1 MPILICQQCGRMF
14 EVAPS
19 REHSARYC
27 SKECQLAATQKKE
40 AKCECC
46 GKEFNP
52 LNRNNPR
59 FCSRICASAA
69 QSGLSLEAYLAKK
82 AQPRQTPTRESI
94 CARGLPAR
102 AVGGGSLTTDAL
114 NVGKSCVKAQTLRG
128 FPHTNFTEEDPGRW
142 NGTGRAGLVPPWS
155 ALPRRAPRPV
165 LCGLVERVR
174 GADVDVTERV
184 RQRRELLPPV
194 LREEAGHC

>member
-19 REHSARYC
+19 REHSAKFC

-52 LNRNNPR
+52 LNRKNPR

-69 QSGLSLEAYLAKK
+69 QSGLSREAYLAKK
-82 AQPRQTPTRESI
+82 SAAKADPREGKHL
-94 CARGLPAR
+94 CAGVA
-102 AVGGGSLTTDAL
+102 
-114 NVGKSCVKAQTLRG
+114 GKTC
-128 FPHTNFTEEDPGRW
+128 GRW
-142 NGTGRAGLVPPWS
+142 ITDYRCPQCW
-155 ALPRRAPRPV
+155 
-165 LCGLVERVR
+165 EK
-174 GADVDVTERV
+174 
-184 RQRRELLPPV
+184 
-194 LREEAGHC
+194 

>member
-1 MPILICQQCGRMF
+1 MVEKDQGRKMMPILICQQCGRMF

-52 LNRNNPR
+52 LNRKTPR

-69 QSGLSLEAYLAKK
+69 QSGLSREAYLAKK
-82 AQPRQTPTRESI
+82 SADKADPREGKHL
-94 CARGLPAR
+94 CAGVAGKTCGRWITDYRCPQCWEKLRKGSDAEGLPSYEFHGR
-102 AVGGGSLTTDAL
+102 RSGGMEWD
-114 NVGKSCVKAQTLRG
+114 
-128 FPHTNFTEEDPGRW
+128 W
-142 NGTGRAGLVPPWS
+142 
-155 ALPRRAPRPV
+155 
-165 LCGLVERVR
+165 
-174 GADVDVTERV
+174 
-184 RQRRELLPPV
+184 
-194 LREEAGHC
+194 

>member
-52 LNRNNPR
+52 LNRKNPR

-69 QSGLSLEAYLAKK
+69 QSGLSREAYLAKK
-82 AQPRQTPTRESI
+82 SADKADPSEGKHLCAPVRWGCRQE
-94 CARGLPAR
+94 LR
-102 AVGGGSLTTDAL
+102 AVDHRLQVPGLL
-114 NVGKSCVKAQTLRG
+114 GKA
-128 FPHTNFTEEDPGRW
+128 
-142 NGTGRAGLVPPWS
+142 A
-155 ALPRRAPRPV
+155 
-165 LCGLVERVR
+165 
-174 GADVDVTERV
+174 
-184 RQRRELLPPV
+184 
-194 LREEAGHC
+194 

>member
-52 LNRNNPR
+52 LNRKNPR

-82 AQPRQTPTRESI
+82 KLSQGRPPRGQAPVRWG
-94 CARGLPAR
+94 CGKDLR
-102 AVGGGSLTTDAL
+102 AVDHRLPMPGVLGET
-114 NVGKSCVKAQTLRG
+114 AQRIG
-128 FPHTNFTEEDPGRW
+128 NGRH
-142 NGTGRAGLVPPWS
+142 
-155 ALPRRAPRPV
+155 PRV
-165 LCGLVERVR
+165 
-174 GADVDVTERV
+174 
-184 RQRRELLPPV
+184 
-194 LREEAGHC
+194 

>member
-19 REHSARYC
+19 REHSAKFC

-52 LNRNNPR
+52 LNRKNPR

-69 QSGLSLEAYLAKK
+69 QSGLSREAYLAKK
-82 AQPRQTPTRESI
+82 SAAKADPRK
-94 CARGLPAR
+94 
-102 AVGGGSLTTDAL
+102 
-114 NVGKSCVKAQTLRG
+114 GKHRCVKDPTLRG
-128 FPHTNFTEEDPGRW
+128 FPHTNFTEEDPGGW
-142 NGTGRAGLVPPWS
+142 DW
-155 ALPRRAPRPV
+155 
-165 LCGLVERVR
+165 
-174 GADVDVTERV
+174 
-184 RQRRELLPPV
+184 
-194 LREEAGHC
+194 